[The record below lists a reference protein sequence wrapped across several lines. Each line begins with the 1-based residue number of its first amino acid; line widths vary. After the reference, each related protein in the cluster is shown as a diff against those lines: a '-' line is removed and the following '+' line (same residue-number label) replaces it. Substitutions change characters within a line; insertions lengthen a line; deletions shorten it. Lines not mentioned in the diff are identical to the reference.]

1 MNCAVRRHGRA
12 PAPGAAP
19 VRRSLEKRGSRQLV
33 CALVACVLLTAGA
46 LLQIWVRTRVT
57 EQGYRLSRLS
67 GERQQLLRDHERLQL
82 AAARLGSAQRIE
94 DLARLRLGMGPPPPD
109 RIIVLVGGALRS
121 SASMV
126 ASK

>member
-1 MNCAVRRHGRA
+1 MNCAVRRQGHVRA
-12 PAPGAAP
+12 TAAAP
-19 VRRSLEKRGSRQLV
+19 VRRTFEKRGLRQLA
-33 CALVACVLLTAGA
+33 CALVACALLTAGA

-82 AAARLGSAQRIE
+82 SAARLGSAQRIE
-94 DLARLRLGMGPPPPD
+94 DLARTHLGMGPPPPD

>member
-1 MNCAVRRHGRA
+1 MSRAARNEASRGRA
-12 PAPGAAP
+12 ASGLRQAFAAT
-19 VRRSLEKRGSRQLV
+19 LA
-33 CALVACVLLTAGA
+33 CALFAAAA

-67 GERQQLLRDHERLQL
+67 AERQQLVRDHERLQL

-94 DLARLRLGMGPPPPD
+94 DLARARLGMGPPPAD
-109 RIIVLVGGALRS
+109 RIIVLVHGALHS
-121 SASMV
+121 SASAV

>member
-1 MNCAVRRHGRA
+1 MSRGARNKASRATGGLRHA
-12 PAPGAAP
+12 FAAT
-19 VRRSLEKRGSRQLV
+19 LA
-33 CALVACVLLTAGA
+33 CALLAAAA

-67 GERQQLLRDHERLQL
+67 AESQQLVRDHERLQL

-94 DLARLRLGMGPPPPD
+94 DLARARLGMGPPPAD
-109 RIIVLVGGALRS
+109 RIIVLVHGALRS
-121 SASMV
+121 SASTV

>member
-1 MNCAVRRHGRA
+1 MSAATCARPHRERGAPGGRRSRALLRLVA
-12 PAPGAAP
+12 PAVA
-19 VRRSLEKRGSRQLV
+19 
-33 CALVACVLLTAGA
+33 CALLVAAA

-67 GERQQLLRDHERLQL
+67 AERSELVRQHERLQL
-82 AAARLGSAQRIE
+82 AAASLGSAQRIE
-94 DLARLRLGMGPPPPD
+94 DLARTRLGMGPPPPE

-121 SASMV
+121 SASTV

>member
-1 MNCAVRRHGRA
+1 MRQFRA
-12 PAPGAAP
+12 ATLA
-19 VRRSLEKRGSRQLV
+19 
-33 CALVACVLLTAGA
+33 CALLAAAA

-67 GERQQLLRDHERLQL
+67 AERQHLVRDHERLQL

-94 DLARLRLGMGPPPPD
+94 DLARTRLGMGPPPAD
-109 RIIVLVGGALRS
+109 RIIVLVGGALRT
-121 SASMV
+121 SASTV

>member
-1 MNCAVRRHGRA
+1 MSHG
-12 PAPGAAP
+12 
-19 VRRSLEKRGSRQLV
+19 S
-33 CALVACVLLTAGA
+33 ACSA
-46 LLQIWVRTRVT
+46 QYSIRN
-57 EQGYRLSRLS
+57 
-67 GERQQLLRDHERLQL
+67 ERLQL

-94 DLARLRLGMGPPPPD
+94 DLARARLQMGPPPPD